1 MFRFHV
7 DPDLHIL
14 FEKLETQIGTQPGLE
29 TQLRFGAPGDL
40 WVNIVKTQ

>member
-1 MFRFHV
+1 MLRFHV
-7 DPDLHIL
+7 DPDLDLL
-14 FEKLETQIGTQPGLE
+14 FEKLATQIGTQSGLE

>member
-7 DPDLHIL
+7 DPDLDIL
-14 FEKLETQIGTQPGLE
+14 FEKLATQTGTQPGLE
-29 TQLRFGAPGDL
+29 TQLRFGAPGNL